1 MKRSVRDY
9 GKILIFTSLL
19 PDDIFSDGVFMDLRV
34 LRYFLAV
41 VKEENVSKAAEF
53 LHVTQPTLSRQ
64 LMELE
69 DELGVKLFA
78 RGSRKITLTEAGM
91 LLRKRAEEIVELAG
105 KTKAELLSPDDT
117 VSGDIYIGAGETDA
131 MGLIA
136 KVAGDLQKDCPGIR
150 FHIYSGDVYDVTER
164 LDKGLLDFGV
174 LVELAGAKKYDSIRL
189 PVKDVW
195 GVYMRKDSPLASLK
209 TIKPE
214 DLWNE
219 PLIISRQS
227 LESEQISD
235 WFKKDFDKLNIA
247 ATYNLVYNATLM
259 VKEGMGYA
267 LSLEKLVN
275 TEGES
280 GLCFRPLEPPLEAGL
295 AVIWKKYPVF
305 SKAADMFIRKIR
317 LAFEGSGQ
325 I

>member
-1 MKRSVRDY
+1 
-9 GKILIFTSLL
+9 
-19 PDDIFSDGVFMDLRV
+19 MDLRV

-69 DELGVKLFA
+69 DELGAKLFT
-78 RGSRKITLTEAGM
+78 RGSRKITLTEQGM
-91 LLRKRAEEIVELAG
+91 FLRARAEEILELAE
-105 KTKAELLSPDDT
+105 KTKVQFLSPNET
-117 VSGDIYIGAGETDA
+117 VNGDIYIGAGETDA
-131 MGLIA
+131 MRLIA
-136 KVAGDLQKDCPGIR
+136 KVAKNLQTDCPGIR
-150 FHIYSGDVYDVTER
+150 FHLYSGDVFDITDR
-164 LDKGLLDFGV
+164 IDKGLIDFGV
-174 LVELAGAKKYDSIRL
+174 LIELAGVKKYESIHL

-195 GVYMRKDSPLASLK
+195 GVYMREDSYLASLN
-209 TIKPE
+209 TIKPS
-214 DLWNE
+214 DLWDK

-227 LESEQISD
+227 LESEQVSH
-235 WFKKDFDKLNIA
+235 WLKKDFDKLNIV

-267 LSLEKLVN
+267 LCLDKLVN
-275 TEGES
+275 TQGS
-280 GLCFRPLEPPLEAGL
+280 GLCYRPLEPKLEAGL

-305 SKAADMFIRKIR
+305 SKASDMFIRRIR
-317 LAFEGSGQ
+317 HTFERNDE